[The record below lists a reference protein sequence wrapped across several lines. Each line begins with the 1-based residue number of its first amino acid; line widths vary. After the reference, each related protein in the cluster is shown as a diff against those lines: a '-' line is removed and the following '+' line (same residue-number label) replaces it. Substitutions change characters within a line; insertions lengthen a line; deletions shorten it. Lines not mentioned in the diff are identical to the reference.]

1 MRRCYTSDEVVI
13 EDPVVLRAMNA
24 QLVEQCVGLEDQLH
38 NRDLADFADV
48 ITDESRAFWAD
59 QLLANR
65 DGAMTALNAIRGRVA
80 VVEPVVV
87 PAAQTA
93 LAAADVRHPLHN
105 RATTRQIPAAIVGG
119 VAKPEVNAAKIRNRA
134 HEIAKAERVPFSEAF
149 RRAEREIVE
158 K

>member
-1 MRRCYTSDEVVI
+1 MSDEVVI

-48 ITDESRAFWAD
+48 ITDDSRVFWSE

-65 DGAMTALNAIRGRVA
+65 TGAMTALNAVRGRVA

-87 PAAQTA
+87 PAAP
-93 LAAADVRHPLHN
+93 DVRHPLHN
-105 RATTRQIPAAIVGG
+105 RATARPIPPAIVGG
-119 VAKPEVNAAKIRNRA
+119 VVKPEVNAAKIRNRA
-134 HEIAKAERVPFSEAF
+134 HEIAKADRVPFSEAF

>member
-1 MRRCYTSDEVVI
+1 MSDEAVI
-13 EDPVVLRAMNA
+13 EDPVVLRAMNT
-24 QLVEQCVGLEDQLH
+24 QLVEQCVGLEDQLR

-48 ITDESRAFWAD
+48 ITDDTRAFWAD

-87 PAAQTA
+87 PAVP
-93 LAAADVRHPLHN
+93 DVRHPLHN
-105 RATTRQIPAAIVGG
+105 RATARPIPPAIVGG

-134 HEIAKAERVPFSEAF
+134 HEISTAEKIPFSVAF
-149 RRAEREIVE
+149 RRAECEISE
-158 K
+158 R